1 MLILWLY
8 LRFKVLQA
16 SCQPR
21 CLQLWSAV
29 YLAYPTP
36 YSETMLEN
44 GDTSDYGDSVS
55 SACVTPV
62 SPVFP
67 SANRRIEQ
75 EEEALQTCHV
85 TASKSDGNLMCKD
98 CLKQQQAL
106 DDNRKQL
113 FDSLDRNLKSKSCP
127 ECRTDVSDNNIP
139 QSTPITKDTVAL
151 ESNSM
156 YVSAQSDSC
165 SRSVVSCEDSVGDIE
180 SSMSSSTQTV
190 ILDSTEG
197 DSAIESGL
205 ESSEKTS
212 ESLTEETQ
220 QKTSVVEEP
229 TSPQEEDSQESSNV
243 GQCTVETVHSS
254 LFNKVIPSD
263 EEGTECSENCQ
274 GTPAKSSS
282 NLTLSSS
289 TDEATPSSSTLRPS
303 SSELFTRYL
312 DIDGLTYVS
321 DPVQERLR
329 QIEMAH
335 QAKVEAL
342 QRQLLDT
349 QRRRMTSTEGGTAG
363 RTSDLADE
371 VVCSVR

>member
-1 MLILWLY
+1 
-8 LRFKVLQA
+8 
-16 SCQPR
+16 
-21 CLQLWSAV
+21 
-29 YLAYPTP
+29 
-36 YSETMLEN
+36 MLEN

-67 SANRRIEQ
+67 SVNSSIEQ

-98 CLKQQQAL
+98 CLKHQQAL

-127 ECRTDVSDNNIP
+127 ECRTDISDNDIP
-139 QSTPITKDTVAL
+139 QSTPIAKDTVAL
-151 ESNSM
+151 ESKSV

-165 SRSVVSCEDSVGDIE
+165 LRSVGDVE
-180 SSMSSSTQTV
+180 SSMCSSTQTV

-197 DSAIESGL
+197 DSAIENGL
-205 ESSEKTS
+205 ESSEKTSS

-220 QKTSVVEEP
+220 QMTSVVEEQ
-229 TSPQEEDSQESSNV
+229 SSLQEEGLQESSDV
-243 GQCTVETVHSS
+243 GQYMVETVHGSS
-254 LFNKVIPSD
+254 FSKGIPLD
-263 EEGTECSENCQ
+263 EEGTECSENSQ

-282 NLTLSSS
+282 NLTLTGS
-289 TDEATPSSSTLRPS
+289 THEATPSTSTLRPS

-371 VVCSVR
+371 VVCSMQ

>member
-1 MLILWLY
+1 
-8 LRFKVLQA
+8 
-16 SCQPR
+16 
-21 CLQLWSAV
+21 
-29 YLAYPTP
+29 
-36 YSETMLEN
+36 MLEN

-67 SANRRIEQ
+67 SVNSSIEQ
-75 EEEALQTCHV
+75 EEEALQTCLV

-98 CLKQQQAL
+98 CLKHQQAL

-127 ECRTDVSDNNIP
+127 ECRTDISDNDIP
-139 QSTPITKDTVAL
+139 QSTPIAKDAVAL
-151 ESNSM
+151 ESESV

-165 SRSVVSCEDSVGDIE
+165 LRSVGDVE

-197 DSAIESGL
+197 DSAIENGL
-205 ESSEKTS
+205 ESSEKTTS
-212 ESLTEETQ
+212 ESLTGETQ
-220 QKTSVVEEP
+220 QMTSVVEEQ
-229 TSPQEEDSQESSNV
+229 SSLQEEGLQESSDV
-243 GQCTVETVHSS
+243 GQCMVETVHGSS
-254 LFNKVIPSD
+254 FSKGIPSD
-263 EEGTECSENCQ
+263 EEGTECSENSQ

-282 NLTLSSS
+282 NLTLTGS
-289 TDEATPSSSTLRPS
+289 THEATPSTSTLRPS

-371 VVCSVR
+371 VVCSMR